1 MGPMFDSRP
10 LNIPPYRGFVT
21 ASGEGADL
29 AAALKDFP
37 GLLRS
42 PSAETLHDG
51 RNKIIAV
58 RLSPD
63 REAVVKIFRA
73 HGFHKWKTLVF
84 PSKGLRAWAGAVA
97 LGEKG
102 FGTARPIAAFDRRRG
117 GIASESVF
125 IAGRVRD
132 GREIRDFFRE
142 SPEPV
147 LRRLIAD
154 LAPVLARLHQAGLVH
169 RDLSDGNVLV
179 LATKSTVS
187 GASPSDPDFH
197 FLFLD
202 TNRIRR
208 RRPGCFGRARNV
220 VRLGVPPAFRPY
232 FLDRYAS
239 AVGET
244 FPRKRFGF
252 YYRAAKRSFT
262 FWVGFKKTFR
272 LRTVARKLRLQ

>member
-1 MGPMFDSRP
+1 MIDSRP
-10 LNIPPYRGFVT
+10 LDIPPYRGYVA
-21 ASGEGADL
+21 ASREGEDW

-51 RNKIIAV
+51 RNKIVAV
-58 RLSPD
+58 RLFAD
-63 REAVVKIFRA
+63 REAVVKIFGAR
-73 HGFHKWKTLVF
+73 GFHKWKTLVF

-97 LGEKG
+97 LAENG
-102 FGTARPIAAFDRRRG
+102 FGTAWPIAAFDRRRG
-117 GIASESVF
+117 GVASESVF
-125 IAGRVRD
+125 IAGRVRG
-132 GREIRDFFRE
+132 GREIRDLFRE
-142 SPEPV
+142 SPEPA

-154 LAPVLARLHQAGLVH
+154 LAPVLARLHRAGLVH

-179 LATKSTVS
+179 LEAEQAASA
-187 GASPSDPDFH
+187 ASPSVPGFH

-202 TNRIRR
+202 TNRVRR
-208 RRPGCFGRARNV
+208 RRPGCFGRARNL
-220 VRLGVPPAFRPY
+220 VRLGVPPALQPF

-239 AVGET
+239 AAGER

-262 FWVGFKKTFR
+262 FWLAFKKAFR
-272 LRTVARKLRLQ
+272 LRTIARRLRLQ